1 MILRQT
7 ISPALRF
14 GLVGAFFIAGDL
26 SASSGPA
33 QSGLF
38 AFADNA
44 ITSATNPAG
53 LTRIDNPEW
62 LGQLAV
68 FLTDSTFEKSTDQSS
83 GALSADSDSVL
94 IAPFVYY
101 ARPVGDSWGIGGSF
115 TALGFGEDLGSEGPG
130 RYLVDEWALAV
141 LSLAPAVGYRVNEH
155 FSLGAALRINYTYYR
170 FESAVFNG
178 PGMDDGRMEI
188 EAGDLSLSGQLG
200 LLYEFTDRT
209 RIGLNW
215 TAEDDP
221 ELSDSPE
228 FSSGGGPV
236 QEVTIK
242 SITPQSLGAGVWHQF
257 AGGSAFSF
265 DAVWIEFSEFGVSEF
280 RLNGNEVTA
289 HEQDFEDVWIFTA
302 GYWHPL
308 NDKWTVKAGALYST
322 QFIKDVNR
330 TQNFKMDQ
338 IFGIGVGAEYRSG
351 GNKIVGLN
359 LNFYDLGEAPVEVD
373 IPNIGRFT
381 GRYTKHQSIG
391 LDFTL
396 RWRRGAL

>member
-1 MILRQT
+1 MTLRQT

-141 LSLAPAVGYRVNEH
+141 LSLAPAAGYRINEH
-155 FSLGAALRINYTYYR
+155 FSLGAAVRFNYTYYR

-178 PGMDDGRMEI
+178 PGIDDGRMEI

-257 AGGSAFSF
+257 AGGSSFTF
-265 DAVWIEFSEFGVSEF
+265 DAIWVEFSEFGLSEF
-280 RLNGNEVTA
+280 RVNGNEVTA
-289 HEQDFEDVWIFTA
+289 HEQDFEDVWVFTA

-308 NDKWTVKAGALYST
+308 NDKWTIKAGL
-322 QFIKDVNR
+322 
-330 TQNFKMDQ
+330 
-338 IFGIGVGAEYRSG
+338 
-351 GNKIVGLN
+351 L
-359 LNFYDLGEAPVEVD
+359 
-373 IPNIGRFT
+373 
-381 GRYTKHQSIG
+381 
-391 LDFTL
+391 
-396 RWRRGAL
+396 